1 MIGPGVDSASA
12 FDLIHTPFRR
22 IPILLRSSTRCQ
34 STGEGRE
41 AHPKNPGGA
50 AGRRVG
56 EIAEAARGKME
67 ADMAPIRVVIA
78 DDHALLREGTSR
90 LLGEFPDLL
99 VVGEEVGE
107 FSQQARRPLAEE
119 RTSRL
124 LGEFPDLLVV
134 GEAADGVT
142 AVELARTL
150 RPDVV
155 ILDIR
160 LPRLNGI
167 EATRQIVQDVPEAK
181 VLILTAYD
189 DDDYVT
195 AVMDA
200 GALGYLL
207 KTAPGRDLVEA
218 VRAVSRGEPAL
229 HPAIARKVA
238 TLWRRKTSGGRA
250 EPHEPLTPRESEV
263 LRLLAQGWRNKQ
275 IAQHLG
281 VSVRTVEAHLNSIYL
296 KLGVSTRTQAV
307 MRALSHR
314 LLDDAREGA
323 DSG

>member
-1 MIGPGVDSASA
+1 
-12 FDLIHTPFRR
+12 
-22 IPILLRSSTRCQ
+22 
-34 STGEGRE
+34 
-41 AHPKNPGGA
+41 
-50 AGRRVG
+50 
-56 EIAEAARGKME
+56 ME

-99 VVGEEVGE
+99 VVGE
-107 FSQQARRPLAEE
+107 
-119 RTSRL
+119 
-124 LGEFPDLLVV
+124 
-134 GEAADGVT
+134 AADGVT

-150 RPDVV
+150 RPNVV

>member
-99 VVGEEVGE
+99 VVGE
-107 FSQQARRPLAEE
+107 
-119 RTSRL
+119 
-124 LGEFPDLLVV
+124 
-134 GEAADGVT
+134 AADGVT

-200 GALGYLL
+200 GATWWRRCGPSPGESRHS
-207 KTAPGRDLVEA
+207 TRRSPGRWPPCGGGRRVGGGPSPTSRSR
-218 VRAVSRGEPAL
+218 RANPRSCAF
-229 HPAIARKVA
+229 
-238 TLWRRKTSGGRA
+238 WRRAGATSRSPNTWG
-250 EPHEPLTPRESEV
+250 
-263 LRLLAQGWRNKQ
+263 
-275 IAQHLG
+275 
-281 VSVRTVEAHLNSIYL
+281 
-296 KLGVSTRTQAV
+296 
-307 MRALSHR
+307 
-314 LLDDAREGA
+314 
-323 DSG
+323 